1 MHNQENRELSDH
13 QEMYLKVIYSLVQ
26 EHKVAR
32 VKDIAEQLDV
42 TKSSVS
48 GALKSLSEKGLIDYD
63 PYSYVELTSK
73 GERLGKAVTNK
84 FDILS
89 NFLVDVLDVP
99 EDVAHENA
107 CRLEHVIDDSVMDK
121 LVRFLD
127 FCKGCDIQC
136 WKDVKMFSKKDL
148 DSCCMKPDKEAS
160 K

>member
-13 QEMYLKVIYSLVQ
+13 QEMYLKVIYALVQ

-32 VKDIAEQLDV
+32 VKDIAERLEV

-48 GALKSLSEKGLIDYD
+48 GALKSLLEKGLIDYD
-63 PYSYVELTSK
+63 PYSYVELTQK
-73 GERLGKAVTNK
+73 GERLGKAVSNK

-89 NFLVDVLDVP
+89 NFLMDVLDVP
-99 EDVAHENA
+99 KGVAHENA

-127 FCKGCDIQC
+127 LYKECEAQCRKDIKQAKNNNLEDC
-136 WKDVKMFSKKDL
+136 FMRQVKQSDG
-148 DSCCMKPDKEAS
+148 
-160 K
+160 